1 MPAIRSV
8 QEIAGKWG
16 QVTPQR
22 TQFYEQGV
30 ERPLNDWETN
40 TAAAEDAYSQGV
52 QRAAAEGRF
61 GRGVAEAGTEK
72 WRRKATTV
80 GVQRWG
86 PGVQVAEDDFSR
98 GFSRYRDVI
107 EATTLP
113 PRYPR
118 GDPRNMERAATM
130 ARALAAARLQG

>member
-8 QEIAGKWG
+8 SEIAGKWG
-16 QVTPQR
+16 SVTPQR
-22 TQFYEQGV
+22 TAYYEQGV

-118 GDPRNMERAATM
+118 GDPRNMERSATM

>member
-1 MPAIRSV
+1 MPAIRNIS
-8 QEIAGKWG
+8 EIASKWG
-16 QVTPQR
+16 SVTPQR
-22 TQFYEQGV
+22 TSFYEAGV
-30 ERPLNDWETN
+30 QRPLNDWETN
-40 TAAAEDAYSQGV
+40 ASAAEPAYAQGV
-52 QRAAAEGRF
+52 QRAATEGRF
-61 GRGVAEAGTEK
+61 GRGVSEAGTEK
-72 WRRKATTV
+72 WKRKATTV

-86 PGVQVAEDDFSR
+86 PGVQVAEDDFGR

-130 ARALAAARLQG
+130 ARALAEARLRG